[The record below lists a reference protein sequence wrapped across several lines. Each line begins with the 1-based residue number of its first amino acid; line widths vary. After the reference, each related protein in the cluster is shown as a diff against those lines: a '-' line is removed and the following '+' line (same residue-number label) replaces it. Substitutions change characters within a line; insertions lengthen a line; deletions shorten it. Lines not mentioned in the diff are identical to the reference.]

1 MVSKAAQGG
10 PGRPRQAFLSW
21 RECACISDLMCFQ
34 VFSKDLSGF
43 LRNIDAKVV
52 FEGPEKNR
60 ESTSQQTNANKHS
73 RKELWLARGSIVSH
87 SSNESTGRP

>member
-1 MVSKAAQGG
+1 MPEGLSDTAT
-10 PGRPRQAFLSW
+10 FLLELKLY
-21 RECACISDLMCFQ
+21 RKRFKE

-60 ESTSQQTNANKHS
+60 ESTSQQTNANKHN

>member
-1 MVSKAAQGG
+1 MLKW
-10 PGRPRQAFLSW
+10 F
-21 RECACISDLMCFQ
+21 
-34 VFSKDLSGF
+34 
-43 LRNIDAKVV
+43 

-87 SSNESTGRP
+87 SSNQSTG